1 MKILIVEDE
10 FANFIHLAKLLNDDG
25 GIVIEGPIKSVKDV
39 KKYLNNK
46 NLDVCRSYSIR
57 YSTSRWISI

>member
-39 KKYLNNK
+39 KKYLNNESPLK
-46 NLDVCRSYSIR
+46 SPFFEAP
-57 YSTSRWISI
+57 TSKML

>member
-25 GIVIEGPIKSVKDV
+25 GIVIEALLLILPI
-39 KKYLNNK
+39 
-46 NLDVCRSYSIR
+46 C
-57 YSTSRWISI
+57 